1 MHRYKSKNFNK
12 NTLLLRGQVISNP
25 ERIAYTDKT
34 KLVFDMETEMG
45 GVITCVYWSNLN
57 IKQGDEVQV
66 VGWLKDKIFLVEGLL
81 YIRRWS
87 IILNSFQNLPKSKRK
102 DKQIDYFKTRRE
114 FNNKFPGK
122 LYICSKCGNLT
133 PDAYYCE
140 ECRTQANGIFK
151 DLDNT
156 YKFIIEEESDEVQ
169 EIFKPIEL

>member
-81 YIRRWS
+81 YIRR
-87 IILNSFQNLPKSKRK
+87 
-102 DKQIDYFKTRRE
+102 
-114 FNNKFPGK
+114 
-122 LYICSKCGNLT
+122 
-133 PDAYYCE
+133 
-140 ECRTQANGIFK
+140 
-151 DLDNT
+151 
-156 YKFIIEEESDEVQ
+156 
-169 EIFKPIEL
+169 